1 MNLPLGKACGPDGIN
16 NKLLVEASH
25 ELSQPLC
32 DLFNMSLSSSTVPY
46 DWKTS
51 NVCAILKKGDV
62 SIPSNYRPISLLNT
76 MEKVLERIIFKH
88 EFNFLR
94 DTNFFTRFQSG
105 FMPGD
110 STVNQ
115 LTYLNNTFCKA
126 LDDGLEVRV
135 VFFDIS
141 EAFDKVWHSGLI
153 LKLKRA
159 GIKDK
164 LLNWFSNYLYQRR
177 QRVVVP
183 GASSSLAEI
192 KAGVPQGSILG
203 PLLFLVYINDIVNDI
218 QAHINLFADDTS
230 LFVVVDNPNSAAAVL
245 ERDIDKIA
253 KWADTWLVKFNP
265 LKSESLVIS
274 RKRDKPYHA
283 PINMY
288 DTPIPEVNS
297 HTHLGII
304 LSNDGSWHQH
314 IECIKL
320 KAWSRVNLLK
330 KLRFRLDRR

>member
-1 MNLPLGKACGPDGIN
+1 
-16 NKLLVEASH
+16 
-25 ELSQPLC
+25 
-32 DLFNMSLSSSTVPY
+32 
-46 DWKTS
+46 
-51 NVCAILKKGDV
+51 
-62 SIPSNYRPISLLNT
+62 
-76 MEKVLERIIFKH
+76 
-88 EFNFLR
+88 
-94 DTNFFTRFQSG
+94 
-105 FMPGD
+105 
-110 STVNQ
+110 
-115 LTYLNNTFCKA
+115 
-126 LDDGLEVRV
+126 
-135 VFFDIS
+135 
-141 EAFDKVWHSGLI
+141 
-153 LKLKRA
+153 
-159 GIKDK
+159 
-164 LLNWFSNYLYQRR
+164 
-177 QRVVVP
+177 VVP

-330 KLRFRLDRR
+330 KTSFSP